1 MAVRSI
7 LKYTK
12 PIGEMRSIS
21 VRDEITELPTFS
33 CCTQIILNESLWV
46 GTEIFVLTIDR
57 YVLMRFDLHL
67 KIVK

>member
-12 PIGEMRSIS
+12 PIGEMRSIP
-21 VRDEITELPTFS
+21 VRDEIIELPSFS
-33 CCTQIILNESLWV
+33 YIILSENLWV
-46 GTEIFVLTIDR
+46 GPGVFILTLYR